1 MIVALNEMVL
11 RRSCSNNFSRQSL
24 FSVWKKKTHSLSG
37 NSVDVRNV
45 CKGHLFPWK
54 KKHICF
60 IRVQLTKER
69 NFFYKN
75 LIFLVDVTF
84 VAKASRVLWFLRPLY
99 RTQYTLM
106 LIKVFL
112 RPRNPCKRRDN
123 QWNHGYCTQVDFGHF
138 TRVEEQVTSKQR
150 LSWAEPSREV
160 SKMKLSWQ
168 STRWKNFERAASIET
183 ACML

>member
-1 MIVALNEMVL
+1 MFLPKKMIVALNEMVL

-54 KKHICF
+54 KNTSASLEFSLQKSGI
-60 IRVQLTKER
+60 
-69 NFFYKN
+69 FFYKN

-123 QWNHGYCTQVDFGHF
+123 QWNDIALKLILGISSISLVL
-138 TRVEEQVTSKQR
+138 K
-150 LSWAEPSREV
+150 SR
-160 SKMKLSWQ
+160 
-168 STRWKNFERAASIET
+168 
-183 ACML
+183 